1 MREKGIL
8 TQKPRVFVGKAFENV
23 SHTLGLLAGGPVA
36 TEGFWGLF
44 EPHVVGLAMG
54 VLALLCVRVCT
65 PVCACVRARVCGRG
79 RGQSVLIDG
88 TAVDEAKVCSKKQGF
103 WTPKPLFF

>member
-23 SHTLGLLAGGPVA
+23 SHTLGSWAGGPVA

-44 EPHVVGLAMG
+44 EPHVMGLAMG
-54 VLALLCVRVCT
+54 VLALVCVCVCT
-65 PVCACVRARVCGRG
+65 CMSVLACVCLCTCARARVC
-79 RGQSVLIDG
+79 
-88 TAVDEAKVCSKKQGF
+88 VCVCVYVCV
-103 WTPKPLFF
+103 

>member
-23 SHTLGLLAGGPVA
+23 SHTLGSWAGGPVA

-65 PVCACVRARVCGRG
+65 PVRAHVCGRG

-88 TAVDEAKVCSKKQGF
+88 TAVDEAKVCSKKQRF